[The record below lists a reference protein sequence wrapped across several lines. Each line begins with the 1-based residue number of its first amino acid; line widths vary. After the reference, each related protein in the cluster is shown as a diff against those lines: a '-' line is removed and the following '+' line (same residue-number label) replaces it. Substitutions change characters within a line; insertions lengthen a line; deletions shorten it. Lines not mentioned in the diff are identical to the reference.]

1 MKKFILMFLACL
13 LLSTTFVYSASVI
26 KSAYFNEGLKL
37 TVNGSEADIRFI
49 TVELEGEQYG
59 RNYVSVAD
67 FVKALNDYAGLDATV
82 DFDSKSQTIIID
94 TNVTTPAAITTP
106 VTKTLATTETATQ
119 DVPPIPNDKLS
130 DGMEWVWYEHAG
142 GYEWSIKYNDCIY
155 LNEFA
160 MEYHYGFRTNFRI
173 ITEEGKKGTIIILGD
188 EQYISS
194 KNSSMT
200 IPFNEHDTNQA
211 IINGHYVNI
220 TWLLEVFK
228 Q

>member
-1 MKKFILMFLACL
+1 MKKFILMLLACL
-13 LLSTTFVYSASVI
+13 LLSTTIVYGASVI

-37 TVNGSEADIRFI
+37 AVNGSQVDVRFI

-67 FVKALNDYAGLDATV
+67 FVKALNDYAGLNATV
-82 DFDSKSQTIIID
+82 DFDSKTQTIIVDAKVSTPTAI
-94 TNVTTPAAITTP
+94 TAPATTPLTTP
-106 VTKTLATTETATQ
+106 KSTAQ
-119 DVPPIPNDKLS
+119 DIPPIPNDEIS
-130 DGMEWVWYEHAG
+130 DGMEWVWHEHAG

-160 MEYHYGFRTNFRI
+160 MKYHYGFRVDSHI
-173 ITEEGKKGTIIILGD
+173 IKEANEKGILPLRDEE
-188 EQYISS
+188 YITS
-194 KNSSMT
+194 KNSSTT
-200 IPFNEHDTNQA
+200 IPFDKHNTDQA
-211 IINGHYVNI
+211 VANGHYVNV